1 MFSVFL
7 LTGETRLVTA
17 IHIPG
22 LIDVSSQLVGVGIW
36 EGGGEGRVEERGGW
50 RRGEG
55 GGEGRVE
62 KERGGE
68 GRVEKERGGEGRV
81 EERGEWKI
89 EEG

>member
-1 MFSVFL
+1 MFSVSV

-36 EGGGEGRVEERGGW
+36 EGGGEGGWRRGRVEEREGGGEGGW

-62 KERGGE
+62 VRGG
-68 GRVEKERGGEGRV
+68 
-81 EERGEWKI
+81 
-89 EEG
+89 

>member
-1 MFSVFL
+1 MFSVSL

-36 EGGGEGRVEERGGW
+36 EGGGEGGW
-50 RRGEG
+50 RR
-55 GGEGRVE
+55 GRVE

-68 GRVEKERGGEGRV
+68 GRVEDRRGW
-81 EERGEWKI
+81 RGIFMTVWTKQ
-89 EEG
+89 

>member
-7 LTGETRLVTA
+7 LTRETRLVTA

-36 EGGGEGRVEERGGW
+36 EGGGEGRVGEGRVEERGGW

-55 GGEGRVE
+55 GKGERRRGEG
-62 KERGGE
+62 E
-68 GRVEKERGGEGRV
+68 G
-81 EERGEWKI
+81 
-89 EEG
+89 